1 MQSGYEIDQ
10 VFVRKRS
17 GRYELLVISL
27 DPSGAQRRETLFYD
41 VPNKLT
47 AVQRASR
54 HMASRGDTERVDKV
68 RLRVETRGSLHD
80 DASLKRAF
88 IETFKSVYDDLDD
101 DIL

>member
-17 GRYELLVISL
+17 GRYELLIISL
-27 DPSGAQRRETLFYD
+27 DPSGAQRRETFTYD

-47 AVQRASR
+47 AVQQAGR
-54 HMASRGDTERVDKV
+54 HMAGRGDTDRADDL
-68 RLRVETRGSLHD
+68 RLRVETRGNLHD
-80 DASLKRAF
+80 DVSLKRVF
-88 IETFKSVYDDLDD
+88 IETFKRVRDDLDD